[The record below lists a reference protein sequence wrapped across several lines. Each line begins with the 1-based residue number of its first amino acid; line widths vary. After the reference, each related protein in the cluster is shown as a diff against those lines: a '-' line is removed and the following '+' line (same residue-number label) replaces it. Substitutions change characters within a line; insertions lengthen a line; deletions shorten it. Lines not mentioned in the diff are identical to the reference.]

1 MSKIALFEALP
12 LKNTISRRI
21 QELLQ
26 ERDNVAYIEWEKDQK
41 EETSA
46 PTKTVDQVTDELETA
61 RLDYRTLNTLMVEAN
76 LNAKVVWD
84 EKELSITEALE
95 LAQQLRGE
103 ANKLKAYGRSK
114 KQERVHNY
122 SDTPTYR
129 KATFD
134 PEKMQKNALKLERM
148 ANRLSNAIEKANHN
162 HEIEFAAA
170 DKYL

>member
-12 LKNTISRRI
+12 LRNTISKRI

-26 ERDNVAYIEWEKDQK
+26 ERESVAYVEYDKG
-41 EETSA
+41 EEYIK
-46 PTKTVDQVTDELETA
+46 PTKSVDQITSDLEEA
-61 RLDYRTLNTLMVEAN
+61 RKDYRDLVVLMSEAN

-103 ANKLKAYGRSK
+103 ANRLKSYGRSK
-114 KQERVHNY
+114 ETERLSSY
-122 SDTPTYR
+122 SDVISYR
-129 KATFD
+129 KAMFD
-134 PEKMQKNALKLERM
+134 PEKMQSKGLKLERM

-162 HEIEFAAA
+162 YEIEFEAAE
-170 DKYL
+170 KYL

>member
-12 LKNTISRRI
+12 LKKTISKRI

-26 ERDNVAYIEWEKDQK
+26 ERDSVAYVEYDKG
-41 EETSA
+41 EEYIKPA
-46 PTKTVDQVTDELETA
+46 KTVDQITSELEEA
-61 RLDYRTLNTLMVEAN
+61 RKDYRNLVVLMSEAN

-103 ANKLKAYGRSK
+103 ANRLKSYGRSK
-114 KQERVHNY
+114 ETERLSSY
-122 SDTPTYR
+122 SDVISYR
-129 KATFD
+129 KAMFD
-134 PEKMQKNALKLERM
+134 PEKMQSKGLKLERM

-162 HEIEFAAA
+162 YEIEFEAA